1 MWPFYFCHARLSKI
15 IIIRKLAVILL
26 WFPKRSIL
34 KIPVIITRGDN
45 HHKRNRLPTSCHDW
59 PMTTERHI
67 SSNWLCLYRHLCNL
81 CAWAIQSQNNDIS
94 QDMSQAP
101 TETLLVVMPVYRVRE
116 RAAVKATALSY
127 SIDAHRLIRDHINLQ
142 MLLKVG
148 GGAFHR
154 PFQVIG
160 DPGDPSSID
169 QTERRKALM
178 ILRLWRFI
186 NRAVWKLCPWPFV
199 VLPCYEPSGLQVTSD
214 RALHET
220 R

>member
-1 MWPFYFCHARLSKI
+1 
-15 IIIRKLAVILL
+15 
-26 WFPKRSIL
+26 
-34 KIPVIITRGDN
+34 
-45 HHKRNRLPTSCHDW
+45 
-59 PMTTERHI
+59 
-67 SSNWLCLYRHLCNL
+67 
-81 CAWAIQSQNNDIS
+81 
-94 QDMSQAP
+94 MSQAP

-127 SIDAHRLIRDHINLQ
+127 SIDAYRLIRDHINLQ

-154 PFQVIG
+154 RFQVIG

-186 NRAVWKLCPWPFV
+186 NSAV
-199 VLPCYEPSGLQVTSD
+199 
-214 RALHET
+214 
-220 R
+220 